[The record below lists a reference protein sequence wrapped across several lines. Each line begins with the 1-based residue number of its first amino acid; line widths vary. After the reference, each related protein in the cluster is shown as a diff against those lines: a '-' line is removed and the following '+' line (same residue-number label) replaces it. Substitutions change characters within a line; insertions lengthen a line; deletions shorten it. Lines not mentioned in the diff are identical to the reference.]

1 MTNIDWIITSNRVF
15 NNPSNNLLIDEPITS
30 ISLFNVPSQYT
41 FTISFGISNIDLND
55 VQTINLRIGNLD
67 REKEIVNAP
76 LYIDKAKENEVK
88 NKRANGLVD
97 FVSTVTLNNFLFE
110 ETGNHYIT
118 MKLGEST
125 QTCYFN
131 VMLNQE
137 LEDGK

>member
-67 REKEIVNAP
+67 TEKEIVNAP

-118 MKLGEST
+118 MKLGESI

>member
-1 MTNIDWIITSNRVF
+1 MANIDWIITSNRVF

-41 FTISFGISNIDLND
+41 FTISFGISNINLND
-55 VQTINLRIGNLD
+55 VQTINLKIGNLD
-67 REKEIVNAP
+67 TEKEIVNAP

-118 MKLGEST
+118 MKLDEST

>member
-67 REKEIVNAP
+67 TEKEIVNAP
-76 LYIDKAKENEVK
+76 LYI
-88 NKRANGLVD
+88 
-97 FVSTVTLNNFLFE
+97 
-110 ETGNHYIT
+110 
-118 MKLGEST
+118 
-125 QTCYFN
+125 
-131 VMLNQE
+131 
-137 LEDGK
+137 